1 MNNNRSPP
9 FMNTISPADLSADE
23 MIATGGQDGSVRSV
37 PKTEAAKC
45 GFLHRNASGD
55 PRDGGTTFATRHRW
69 RFAPLLYLP
78 AAFIVVATVPAAADP
93 DAQGQFSQE
102 GSKLVG
108 TFAVDPA
115 YQGWS
120 VALSADGTTAIVGG
134 LADDKLNGAVWIF
147 TRSGSVWTQQGNKLV
162 GTGAVGQA
170 GKGMSVALSADGN
183 TAFVGGPY
191 DNRSTGAAWVFTRSG
206 AVWTQ
211 QGSKLVGTGAV
222 ESGRQGTSVALS
234 ADGTTAVVGGPY
246 DDAFIG
252 AVWVYIVKHGIW
264 TQQGSKLVG
273 TGAVESGRQGAS
285 VALSADGNTAVVGAI
300 GDNWYTGGTW
310 VHNRNGD
317 LWTQGSKLV
326 GTGAVGNASQGRSV
340 AVSADGN
347 TVLIGGSADNSSAG
361 AVWVFSRNGT
371 VWTQGSKL
379 VGTGAVGNASQGHSV
394 ALSADGNTAIVGG
407 PHDNSYTGAVWIY
420 TRNGETWS
428 QQGNKLVGIGAVR
441 TARQGFSV
449 ALSADGNTAIV
460 GGISDHMLSG
470 AAWVFTRNGSMWT
483 QQYLGH

>member
-9 FMNTISPADLSADE
+9 FMNTISPADVSADE
-23 MIATGGQDGSVRSV
+23 MIATGGQDRSVRSV
-37 PKTEAAKC
+37 PKTEAAKY
-45 GFLHRNASGD
+45 GLLHWNVSGG
-55 PRDGGTTFATRHRW
+55 PSNGGITFATRRTDRW
-69 RFAPLLYLP
+69 RFPPLLYSL
-78 AAFIVVATVPAAADP
+78 ATFLFVATVPAAGDP
-93 DAQGQFSQE
+93 DSEGQFSQE

-120 VALSADGTTAIVGG
+120 VALSADGATAIVGG

-183 TAFVGGPY
+183 TAVVGGPY

-252 AVWVYIVKHGIW
+252 AVWVFTGKHGIW

-273 TGAVESGRQGAS
+273 TSAVESGRQGAS
-285 VALSADGNTAVVGAI
+285 VAFPPTA
-300 GDNWYTGGTW
+300 TPP
-310 VHNRNGD
+310 
-317 LWTQGSKLV
+317 S
-326 GTGAVGNASQGRSV
+326 
-340 AVSADGN
+340 
-347 TVLIGGSADNSSAG
+347 
-361 AVWVFSRNGT
+361 
-371 VWTQGSKL
+371 
-379 VGTGAVGNASQGHSV
+379 
-394 ALSADGNTAIVGG
+394 
-407 PHDNSYTGAVWIY
+407 
-420 TRNGETWS
+420 
-428 QQGNKLVGIGAVR
+428 
-441 TARQGFSV
+441 
-449 ALSADGNTAIV
+449 
-460 GGISDHMLSG
+460 
-470 AAWVFTRNGSMWT
+470 
-483 QQYLGH
+483 